1 MSLKIETGRDGMQ
14 STSNAATADKKTVM
28 EKVAEKRRALGRG
41 LESLLPGPRVVIP
54 PPREQGAPA
63 TISGT
68 PAPPTAAVAPPDSG
82 WAGTPVAPPDASSAT
97 GISLQEVAAPGAA
110 PANEVQQLSLDKIL
124 DNPNQTRMTFE
135 KEPLDELAASIAVQ
149 GVLQPIV
156 VRPMGDGNYILIM
169 GERRVR
175 ASRQAQ
181 KTTIPAIVKRVSE
194 QQAAE
199 MTVIENLQRQDLD
212 CIEQANAFSMLS
224 LHFNLTQEEIGK
236 RVGVSR
242 ESVAN
247 YMRLLKL
254 PQVVIRAIQE
264 KKLSYSHARLLLR
277 LGDEHALIAMVAN
290 TAIIKGMSVLQME
303 EEVER
308 VLLGGAGKEQHPVTA
323 RGAQWVDPNVKAAQ
337 RALEA
342 TLGMRVRIR
351 DRKGKGRLTIEYASL
366 EDFDRLVGILNG
378 KD

>member
-1 MSLKIETGRDGMQ
+1 VE
-14 STSNAATADKKTVM
+14 
-28 EKVAEKRRALGRG
+28 
-41 LESLLPGPRVVIP
+41 
-54 PPREQGAPA
+54 
-63 TISGT
+63 
-68 PAPPTAAVAPPDSG
+68 
-82 WAGTPVAPPDASSAT
+82 T
-97 GISLQEVAAPGAA
+97 GISLQAIAAPDAAPG
-110 PANEVQQLSLDKIL
+110 NEVQQLPLNKIL

-156 VRPMGDGNYILIM
+156 VRPKGDGNYILIM

-254 PQVVIRAIQE
+254 PQVVIRSIQE

-277 LGDEHALIAMVAN
+277 LGDEPALIAMAAN
-290 TAIIKGMSVLQME
+290 TAIIKGMSVQQLE

-308 VLLGGAGKEQHPVTA
+308 ILIGGYGPNKKEAVRP

-351 DRKGKGRLTIEYASL
+351 DRKGKGKLTIEYTSL

-378 KD
+378 KE